1 MDQTPLDWGTT
12 DATPAMRS
20 SLRSVTIRGVDQNGL
35 PALSHTS
42 EDVPENVSGDQAA
55 RVVEIVTEIIRR
67 S

>member
-55 RVVEIVTEIIRR
+55 RVVEIVTEMIRR